1 MLPRAGV
8 KEEEGGGADDGSA
21 MDGNDVVVGEGDID
35 GGGRW
40 RVLREAL
47 A

>member
-8 KEEEGGGADDGSA
+8 KEGGGDGSA
-21 MDGNDVVVGEGDID
+21 MDGNDVVVGVGDIEE
-35 GGGRW
+35 GRW

>member
-8 KEEEGGGADDGSA
+8 LEEGGGLGMSVVDE
-21 MDGNDVVVGEGDID
+21 NVVVVGVGDNEE
-35 GGGRW
+35 GRW